1 MKMKSHVLS
10 LFVGMSAVC
19 GMAAESLSLDGS
31 WEFRFEEGKCLEQIA
46 VGSEVTAAQAG
57 LAICSEPSRAE
68 REPSRPY
75 QDTIPVPACY
85 DMMPKWYMKRGTGL
99 YRRTFDL
106 AAPMKDA
113 VLVVDG
119 MGVRAKFAL
128 DGKDLGLH
136 PYPYAR
142 LEIPVGPLA
151 AGSHTIFAAVDNIL
165 SWPRV
170 KMARPYYDFYLYG
183 GFYHG
188 VKLVE
193 REPKVFVR
201 TLDYKTGKVE
211 VEVENGGDSA
221 VALAFDGGQEV
232 NVKLSNGRATITV
245 PDFRLWSPESPNLHS
260 LKLTTSHY
268 SLATKFGIRQ
278 IEAKDRKIYLNGK
291 ELFLKGFNR
300 HESDWLNGAA
310 TGETIML
317 QDIQR
322 LKALGGNFFRGAHYQ
337 QCERF
342 LDLCD
347 ENGVLVWEESLG
359 WGNGQDYVNGNFPPN
374 ELKDAEFCEMQVK
387 ETRDMVRAS
396 FNHPSVIIYGFLNEC
411 ASQKPECKSLVDRLA
426 ETIRAE
432 NSGRLVTFACNVTD
446 RDICCTNMDIVSF
459 NAYPGTIPMV
469 PGDKAALAK
478 SVAETFNGIVARFR
492 KCYPDKPIM
501 VSESGCGGE
510 FGRRGEY
517 ASPNTEEFQDEYLT
531 DIFKTLWANPDVVG
545 FSIWQMNDGR
555 TRERF
560 GGKAVSAMF
569 GGSIAGVFDRLR
581 RPKLSAETVRKYFNL
596 KP

>member
-1 MKMKSHVLS
+1 MEMKSCS
-10 LFVGMSAVC
+10 LTMFA
-19 GMAAESLSLDGS
+19 GMAALCCAASGSLSLDGS
-31 WEFRFEEGKCLEQIA
+31 WDFRFEEDRPLE
-46 VGSEVTAAQAG
+46 EAAQA
-57 LAICSEPSRAE
+57 AFEAT
-68 REPSRPY
+68 
-75 QDTIPVPACY
+75 DVVPVPACY

-106 AAPMKDA
+106 AEPMRNA

-128 DGKDLGLH
+128 DGRDLGLH
-136 PYPYAR
+136 QYPYAR

-151 AGSHTIFAAVDNIL
+151 AGTHTVFAAVDNML
-165 SWPRV
+165 GWPRV

-193 REPKVFVR
+193 RVPKVFVR

-211 VEVENGGDSA
+211 VEVENGGDSTA
-221 VALAFDGGQEV
+221 TLAFDGGRDV
-232 NVKLSNGRATITV
+232 KVKLNNGRVSVNV
-245 PDFRLWSPESPNLHS
+245 PDFRLWSPDSPALHKLS
-260 LKLTTSHY
+260 VKLTTHNSQ
-268 SLATKFGIRQ
+268 LTTRFGLRQ
-278 IEAKDRKIYLNGK
+278 IEARDRKIYLNGK

-310 TGETIML
+310 TGESLML

-322 LKALGGNFFRGAHYQ
+322 LKSLGGNFIRGAHYQ

-359 WGNGQDYVNGNFPPN
+359 WGNGQDYENNNFPPS
-374 ELKDAEFCEMQVK
+374 ELKDKEFCDMQVRQ
-387 ETRDMVRAS
+387 TREMVRAS
-396 FNHPSVIIYGFLNEC
+396 FNHPCVVIYGFLNEC
-411 ASQKPECKSLVDRLA
+411 ASQKPEGKALVDRLA

-432 NSGRLVTFACNVTD
+432 DSGRLVTFACNITEW
-446 RDICCTNMDIVSF
+446 DISCTNMDIVAF
-459 NAYPGTIPMV
+459 NNYPGTIPMT
-469 PGDKAALAK
+469 PGGKASLEK
-478 SVAETFNGIVARFR
+478 NVASSFNGIVARFR
-492 KCYPDKPIM
+492 ERYPDKPIM

-517 ASPNTEEFQDEYLT
+517 ASPNTEEFQDEYLK
-531 DIFKTLWANPDVVG
+531 DIFETLWSNPDVVG
-545 FSIWQMNDGR
+545 FAIWQMNDGR

-560 GGKAVSAMF
+560 GGKAVSAFF
-569 GGSIAGVFDRLR
+569 GGSLSGVFDRLR
-581 RPKLSAETVRKYFNL
+581 RPKLSAETVRRYFGL
-596 KP
+596 KQ

>member
-1 MKMKSHVLS
+1 MIGSCILA
-10 LFVGMSAVC
+10 LA
-19 GMAAESLSLDGS
+19 LSLDGS
-31 WEFRFEEGKCLEQIA
+31 WDFRFEEGKALEESA
-46 VGSEVTAAQAG
+46 KSGFEATDVV
-57 LAICSEPSRAE
+57 
-68 REPSRPY
+68 
-75 QDTIPVPACY
+75 PVPACY

-106 AAPMKDA
+106 AEPMKDA

-119 MGVRAKFAL
+119 MGVRAKFEL

-151 AGSHTIFAAVDNIL
+151 AGEHTLFAAVDNIL
-165 SWPRV
+165 EWPRV
-170 KMARPYYDFYLYG
+170 KLARPYYDFYFYG

-201 TLDYKTGKVE
+201 TLDYRTGKVE
-211 VEVENGGDSA
+211 VEIEGGKK
-221 VALAFDGGQEV
+221 EV
-232 NVKLSNGRATITV
+232 RTI
-245 PDFRLWSPESPNLHS
+245 PNLKLWSPEEPNL
-260 LKLTTSHY
+260 TTIEV
-268 SLATKFGIRQ
+268 AGRKVRFGIRQ
-278 IEAKDRKIYLNGK
+278 IEARDRKLYLNGK

-300 HESDWLNGAA
+300 HESDWLNGSA
-310 TGETIML
+310 TGEAMML

-337 QCERF
+337 QSERF

-359 WGNGQDYVNGNFPPN
+359 WGNGQGYVNNNFPPN
-374 ELKDAEFCEMQVK
+374 ELKDEEFCAMQVK
-387 ETRDMVRAS
+387 QTRDMVRAS
-396 FNHPSVIIYGFLNEC
+396 FNHPSVVIYGFLNEC
-411 ASQKPECKSLVDRLA
+411 ASGKPECKALVDRLA

-432 NSGRLVTFACNVTD
+432 DSGRLVTFACNVTD
-446 RDICCTNMDIVSF
+446 KDICCTNMDLVSF
-459 NAYPGTIPMV
+459 NSYPGTIPMF
-469 PGDKAALAK
+469 PGDQAALAK
-478 SVAETFNGIVARFR
+478 SVRDTFNGVVAKFR
-492 KCYPDKPIM
+492 QRYPDKPIM

-517 ASPNTEEFQDEYLT
+517 ASPNTEEFQDEYLR
-531 DIFKTLWANPDVVG
+531 DIFETLWANPDVVG

-560 GGKAVSAMF
+560 GNKAVSAMY

-581 RPKLSAETVRKYFNL
+581 RPKISAETVRKYFNL

>member
-1 MKMKSHVLS
+1 MIANSV
-10 LFVGMSAVC
+10 SAVYSMRQKSKPWLVSIAVM
-19 GMAAESLSLDGS
+19 MAASQLLGVDLDGS
-31 WEFRFEEGKCLEQIA
+31 WGFRFEEGKPLE
-46 VGSEVTAAQAG
+46 EVAKGDFAAT
-57 LAICSEPSRAE
+57 
-68 REPSRPY
+68 
-75 QDTIPVPACY
+75 DVIPVPACY

-99 YRRTFDL
+99 YRRSFTL

-119 MGVRAKFAL
+119 MGVRAKFEL

-151 AGSHTIFAAVDNIL
+151 AGEHEIVAAVDNIL

-170 KMARPYYDFYLYG
+170 KLARPYYDFYFYG

-193 REPKVFVR
+193 REPKIFVR
-201 TLDYKTGKVE
+201 TIDYKTGKVE
-211 VEVENGGDSA
+211 VEIEGGKK
-221 VALAFDGGQEV
+221 EV
-232 NVKLSNGRATITV
+232 RTI
-245 PDFRLWSPESPNLHS
+245 PDFKLWSPEEPNL
-260 LKLTTSHY
+260 TTIEV
-268 SLATKFGIRQ
+268 AGRKVRFGIRQ
-278 IEAKDRKIYLNGK
+278 IEAKDRRIYLNGR

-310 TGETIML
+310 TGEALML

-322 LKALGGNFFRGAHYQ
+322 LKALGGNFIRGAHYQ

-359 WGNGQDYVNGNFPPN
+359 WGNGQDYTNNNFPPS

-411 ASQKPECKSLVDRLA
+411 ASDKKECKALVDTLA

-459 NAYPGTIPMV
+459 NTYPGTIPMV

-478 SVAETFNGIVARFR
+478 SVADTFNGIVARFR
-492 KCYPDKPIM
+492 QRYPEKPIM

-517 ASPNTEEFQDEYLT
+517 ASPNTEEFQNEYLT
-531 DIFKTLWANPDVVG
+531 DIFETLWANPDVVG

>member
-1 MKMKSHVLS
+1 MKMKSHALS
-10 LFVGMSAVC
+10 LLVGMTALC
-19 GMAAESLSLDGS
+19 GMAAEVLSLDGS

-46 VGSEVTAAQAG
+46 VGSE
-57 LAICSEPSRAE
+57 
-68 REPSRPY
+68 SRPY

-99 YRRTFDL
+99 YRRSFVL
-106 AAPMKDA
+106 EKPMKDA

-119 MGVRAKFAL
+119 MGVRAKFAI

-151 AGSHTIFAAVDNIL
+151 AGEHTVFAAVDNIL
-165 SWPRV
+165 AWPRV
-170 KMARPYYDFYLYG
+170 KMVRPYYDFYLYG

-211 VEVENGGDSA
+211 IEIENGGDSA
-221 VALAFDGGQEV
+221 ATLAFDGGQEV
-232 NVKLSNGRATITV
+232 NVKLSNGRAAVTV
-245 PDFRLWSPESPNLHS
+245 PDFRLWSSESPALHKVSINLS
-260 LKLTTSHY
+260 TSQPFNL
-268 SLATKFGIRQ
+268 STRFGIRQ

-310 TGETIML
+310 TGEALML

-322 LKALGGNFFRGAHYQ
+322 LKALGGNFIRGAHYQ

-359 WGNGQDYVNGNFPPN
+359 WGNGQDYVNNNFPPN

-411 ASQKPECKSLVDRLA
+411 ASQRPECKVLVDRLA

-446 RDICCTNMDIVSF
+446 RDICCTNMDIVAF
-459 NAYPGTIPMV
+459 NAYPGVIPMQ
-469 PGDKAALAK
+469 PGTEADLREK
-478 SVAETFNGIVARFR
+478 VRGRFNGIVEKFR
-492 KCYPDKPIM
+492 QRYPDKPIM
-501 VSESGCGGE
+501 VSETGCGAE

-531 DIFKTLWANPDVVG
+531 NVFETLWENPDVVG
-545 FSIWQMNDGR
+545 FSIWQLNDGR

>member
-19 GMAAESLSLDGS
+19 GMAAESLSLNGS
-31 WEFRFEEGKCLEQIA
+31 WEFRFEEGKCLEEIA
-46 VGSEVTAAQAG
+46 VGSE
-57 LAICSEPSRAE
+57 I
-68 REPSRPY
+68 RPY
-75 QDTIPVPACY
+75 EDTIPVPACY

-106 AAPMKDA
+106 AEPMKDA

-119 MGVRAKFAL
+119 MGVRAKFEI

-151 AGSHTIFAAVDNIL
+151 AGSHTVFAAVDNIL
-165 SWPRV
+165 AWPRV
-170 KMARPYYDFYLYG
+170 KMVRPYYDFYLYG
-183 GFYHG
+183 GFYHD

-211 VEVENGGDSA
+211 IEIENGGDSTA
-221 VALAFDGGQEV
+221 ALAFDGGQEV
-232 NVKLSNGRATITV
+232 NVKLSNGKATITV
-245 PDFRLWSPESPNLHS
+245 PDFRLWSPESPALHRVS
-260 LKLTTSHY
+260 ITISPFHHFTIS
-268 SLATKFGIRQ
+268 TRFGIRQ

-310 TGETIML
+310 TGEAIML

-322 LKALGGNFFRGAHYQ
+322 LKALGGNFIRGAHYQ

-359 WGNGQDYVNGNFPPN
+359 WGNGQDYVNNNFPPN
-374 ELKDAEFCEMQVK
+374 ELKDAEFCEMQIK

-411 ASQKPECKSLVDRLA
+411 ASQKPECKVLVDRLA

-432 NSGRLVTFACNVTD
+432 NPGRLVTFACNVTD

-478 SVAETFNGIVARFR
+478 SVADTFNGIVARFR
-492 KCYPDKPIM
+492 QRYPEKPIM

-517 ASPNTEEFQDEYLT
+517 ASPNTEEFQNEYLT
-531 DIFKTLWANPDVVG
+531 DIFETLWNNPDVVG

-555 TRERF
+555 TSERF

-581 RPKLSAETVRKYFNL
+581 RPKLSAETVRFYFDM

>member
-1 MKMKSHVLS
+1 MKNIFCAS
-10 LFVGMSAVC
+10 FAA
-19 GMAAESLSLDGS
+19 MALAAFADVSLDGS
-31 WEFRFEEGKCLEQIA
+31 WSFRFEEGKMLE
-46 VGSEVTAAQAG
+46 AASGVDFPA
-57 LAICSEPSRAE
+57 A
-68 REPSRPY
+68 
-75 QDTIPVPACY
+75 DTIPVPACY

-99 YRRTFDL
+99 YRRTFTL

-119 MGVRAKFAL
+119 MGVRAKFEI
-128 DGKDLGLH
+128 DGKSLGVH

-142 LEIPVGPLA
+142 LEVPVGHLS
-151 AGSHTIFAAVDNIL
+151 AGEHTIFAAVDNTL
-165 SWPRV
+165 AWPQV

-193 REPKVFVR
+193 RKPKVFVR
-201 TLDYKTGKVE
+201 TLDYRTGKIEVQVE
-211 VEVENGGDSA
+211 GG
-221 VALAFDGGQEV
+221 E
-232 NVKLSNGRATITV
+232 KKTMTV
-245 PDFRLWSPESPNLHS
+245 PDFKCWSPEEPNL
-260 LKLTTSHY
+260 TTIEV
-268 SLATKFGIRQ
+268 AGRRVRFGIRQ
-278 IEAKDRKIYLNGK
+278 IEARNRKIYLNGK
-291 ELFLKGFNR
+291 EIFLKGFNR

-310 TGETIML
+310 TGEAMML

-322 LKALGGNFFRGAHYQ
+322 LKALGGNFIRGAHYQ

-347 ENGVLVWEESLG
+347 ENGVMVWEESLG
-359 WGNGQDYVNGNFPPN
+359 WGNGQDYTNRNFKPN
-374 ELKDAEFCEMQVK
+374 ELTDEEFCEMQVHQ
-387 ETRDMVRAS
+387 TREMVRAS

-411 ASQKPECKSLVDRLA
+411 ASQKPECKVLVDRLI

-432 NSGRLVTFACNVTD
+432 DTGRLVTFACNITGK
-446 RDICCTNMDIVSF
+446 DICNTNTDIIAF
-459 NAYPGTIPMV
+459 NTYPGTIPMQ
-469 PGDKAALAK
+469 PGTE
-478 SVAETFNGIVARFR
+478 AEFRKKVSGTFNDIVRKFR
-492 KCYPDKPIM
+492 ERYPDKPIM

-517 ASPNTEEFQDEYLT
+517 ASPNTEEFQNEYLT
-531 DIFKTLWANPDVVG
+531 DIFETLWANPDVVG

-560 GGKAVSAMF
+560 GGVAVSAFF
-569 GGSIAGVFDRLR
+569 GGSVAGVFDRLR

>member
-1 MKMKSHVLS
+1 MRVMLVML
-10 LFVGMSAVC
+10 LC
-19 GMAAESLSLDGS
+19 GGFANALAAAESFSLDGS
-31 WEFRFEEGKCLEQIA
+31 WSFRFEEGKPLE
-46 VGSEVTAAQAG
+46 EAAKGDFA
-57 LAICSEPSRAE
+57 ATDS
-68 REPSRPY
+68 
-75 QDTIPVPACY
+75 IPVPACY

-99 YRRTFDL
+99 YRRSFTL
-106 AAPMKDA
+106 AKPMKDA

-119 MGVRAKFAL
+119 MGVRAKFEM

-142 LEIPVGPLA
+142 LEIPVGPIA
-151 AGSHTIFAAVDNIL
+151 AGEHTVFAAVDNIL

-170 KMARPYYDFYLYG
+170 KLARPYYDFYFYG

-193 REPKVFVR
+193 REPKIFVR
-201 TLDYKTGKVE
+201 TLDYKTGRIE

-221 VALAFDGGQEV
+221 VTLAFDGGQEV
-232 NVKLSNGRATITV
+232 NAKLSDGRVAATV
-245 PDFRLWSPESPNLHS
+245 PNFRLWSPDTPNLHRMS
-260 LKLTTSHY
+260 VQLSTLNFKLSTR
-268 SLATKFGIRQ
+268 FGIRQ
-278 IEAKDRKIYLNGK
+278 IEARDRKIYLNGK

-310 TGETIML
+310 TGEALML

-322 LKALGGNFFRGAHYQ
+322 LKTLGGNFIRGAHYQ

-359 WGNGQDYVNGNFPPN
+359 WGNGQDYVNNSFPPS
-374 ELKDAEFCEMQVK
+374 ELNDEEFCAMQVRQ
-387 ETRDMVRAS
+387 TRDMVRAS
-396 FNHPSVIIYGFLNEC
+396 FNHPCVIMYGFLNEC
-411 ASQKPECKSLVDRLA
+411 ASQKKECKALVDKLA

-432 NSGRLVTFACNVTD
+432 NSGRLVTFACNTTD
-446 RDICCTNMDIVSF
+446 RDICCTNMDVVSF
-459 NAYPGTIPMV
+459 NAYPGVIPMQPDTGNGLEDLV
-469 PGDKAALAK
+469 KGKFD
-478 SVAETFNGIVARFR
+478 GIVAKFR
-492 KCYPDKPIM
+492 ARYPDKPIM
-501 VSESGCGGE
+501 VSETGCGAE

-517 ASPNTEEFQDEYLT
+517 ASPNTEEFQNEYLT
-531 DIFKTLWANPDVVG
+531 NVFETLWNNPDVVG
-545 FSIWQMNDGR
+545 FSIWQLNDGR

-569 GGSIAGVFDRLR
+569 GGSVSGVFDRLR
-581 RPKLSAETVRKYFNL
+581 RPKLSAETVRRYFNL

>member
-1 MKMKSHVLS
+1 MKNIFCASIA
-10 LFVGMSAVC
+10 AVAL
-19 GMAAESLSLDGS
+19 AAFADVSLDGS
-31 WEFRFEEGKCLEQIA
+31 WSFRFEEGKMLE
-46 VGSEVTAAQAG
+46 AASGADFV
-57 LAICSEPSRAE
+57 AA
-68 REPSRPY
+68 
-75 QDTIPVPACY
+75 DTIPVPACY

-99 YRRTFDL
+99 YRRTFTL

-119 MGVRAKFAL
+119 MGVRAKFEI
-128 DGKDLGLH
+128 DGKSLGVH

-142 LEIPVGPLA
+142 LEVPVGHLS
-151 AGSHTIFAAVDNIL
+151 AGEHTIFAAVDNTL
-165 SWPRV
+165 AWPQV

-193 REPKVFVR
+193 RKPKVFVR
-201 TLDYKTGKVE
+201 TLDYRTGKIEVQVE
-211 VEVENGGDSA
+211 GG
-221 VALAFDGGQEV
+221 E
-232 NVKLSNGRATITV
+232 KKTMTV
-245 PDFRLWSPESPNLHS
+245 PDFKCWSPEEPNL
-260 LKLTTSHY
+260 TTIEV
-268 SLATKFGIRQ
+268 AGRKVRFGIRQ
-278 IEAKDRKIYLNGK
+278 IESRNRKIYLNGK
-291 ELFLKGFNR
+291 EIFLKGFNR

-310 TGETIML
+310 TGEAMML

-322 LKALGGNFFRGAHYQ
+322 LKALGGNFIRGAHYQ

-347 ENGVLVWEESLG
+347 ENGVMVWEESLG
-359 WGNGQDYVNGNFPPN
+359 WGNGQDYTNRNFKPN
-374 ELKDAEFCEMQVK
+374 ELTDEEFCEMQVRQ
-387 ETRDMVRAS
+387 TREMVRAS
-396 FNHPSVIIYGFLNEC
+396 FNHPSVVIYGFLNEC
-411 ASQKPECKSLVDRLA
+411 ASQKPECKVLVDRLI

-432 NSGRLVTFACNVTD
+432 DTGRLVTFACNITGK
-446 RDICCTNMDIVSF
+446 DICNTNTDIIAF
-459 NAYPGTIPMV
+459 NTYPGTIPMQ
-469 PGDKAALAK
+469 PGTE
-478 SVAETFNGIVARFR
+478 AEFRKKVSGTFNDIVRKFR
-492 KCYPDKPIM
+492 ERYPDKPIM

-517 ASPNTEEFQDEYLT
+517 ASPNTEEFQNEYLT
-531 DIFKTLWANPDVVG
+531 DIFETLWANPDVVG

-560 GGKAVSAMF
+560 GGVAVSAFF
-569 GGSIAGVFDRLR
+569 GGSVAGVFDRLR

>member
-1 MKMKSHVLS
+1 MKSHILSVL
-10 LFVGMSAVC
+10 VCAAAAC

-31 WEFRFEEGKCLEQIA
+31 WSFRFEEGKPIE
-46 VGSEVTAAQAG
+46 EVAKGDFAATD
-57 LAICSEPSRAE
+57 S
-68 REPSRPY
+68 
-75 QDTIPVPACY
+75 IPVPACY

-99 YRRTFDL
+99 YRRAFTL
-106 AAPMKDA
+106 AKPMKDA

-119 MGVRAKFAL
+119 MGVRAKFEL

-151 AGSHTIFAAVDNIL
+151 AGEHIVFAAVDNIL
-165 SWPRV
+165 AWPRV
-170 KMARPYYDFYLYG
+170 KLARPYYDFYFYG

-201 TLDYKTGKVE
+201 TLDYRTGKIE
-211 VEVENGGDSA
+211 VEIEGGKK
-221 VALAFDGGQEV
+221 EV
-232 NVKLSNGRATITV
+232 RTI
-245 PDFRLWSPESPNLHS
+245 PDFKLWSPEEPNL
-260 LKLTTSHY
+260 TTIEV
-268 SLATKFGIRQ
+268 AGRKVRFGIRQ
-278 IEAKDRKIYLNGK
+278 IEAKDRRIYLNGR

-310 TGETIML
+310 TGEALML

-322 LKALGGNFFRGAHYQ
+322 LKALGGNFIRGAHYQ

-359 WGNGQDYVNGNFPPN
+359 WGNGQDYTNNNFPPS

-411 ASQKPECKSLVDRLA
+411 ASHKKECKSLVDTLA

-432 NSGRLVTFACNVTD
+432 NPGRLVTFACNITD
-446 RDICCTNMDIVSF
+446 GDICCTNMDIVSF

-469 PGDKAALAK
+469 PGDNAQFRK
-478 SVAETFNGIVARFR
+478 SVSSNFNGIVARFR
-492 KCYPDKPIM
+492 TRYPDKPIM

-517 ASPNTEEFQDEYLT
+517 ASPNTEEFQDEYLAN
-531 DIFKTLWANPDVVG
+531 IFETLWANPDVVG

>member
-1 MKMKSHVLS
+1 MKQLDIMRIRCAVRRGIKVVVCAALA
-10 LFVGMSAVC
+10 VGASATSA
-19 GMAAESLSLDGS
+19 GLDLNGS
-31 WEFRFEEGKCLEQIA
+31 WAFRFEEGQPLEK
-46 VGSEVTAAQAG
+46 TAKGDFAAT
-57 LAICSEPSRAE
+57 
-68 REPSRPY
+68 
-75 QDTIPVPACY
+75 DVIPVPACY

-99 YRRTFDL
+99 YRRSFTL

-119 MGVRAKFAL
+119 MGVRAKFEL

-151 AGSHTIFAAVDNIL
+151 AGEHEIVAAVDNIL

-170 KMARPYYDFYLYG
+170 KLARPYYDFYFYG

-201 TLDYKTGKVE
+201 TLDYRTGKVE
-211 VEVENGGDSA
+211 VEVEGAGDSTA
-221 VALAFDGGQEV
+221 TIAFDGGAETD
-232 NVKLSNGRATITV
+232 VKLSKGKVIVAV
-245 PDFRLWSPESPNLHS
+245 PGYHLWSPDRPALHKVSISLSTFRPFNLS
-260 LKLTTSHY
+260 TR
-268 SLATKFGIRQ
+268 FGIRQ
-278 IEAKDRKIYLNGK
+278 IEARDRKIYLNGK

-310 TGETIML
+310 TGEALML

-322 LKALGGNFFRGAHYQ
+322 LKTLGGNFIRGAHYQ
-337 QCERF
+337 QSERF

-359 WGNGQDYVNGNFPPN
+359 WGNGWGVDFPPN
-374 ELKDAEFCEMQVK
+374 ELQDEEFCAMQVRQ
-387 ETRDMVRAS
+387 TRDMVRTS

-411 ASQKPECKSLVDRLA
+411 ASLKPECKALVDRLI
-426 ETIRAE
+426 ETVRAE
-432 NSGRLVTFACNVTD
+432 NSGRLVTFACNIVD
-446 RDICCTNMDIVSF
+446 DDICNANTDIVAF
-459 NAYPGTIPMV
+459 NAYPGIFPLQIGTATSLEMRV
-469 PGDKAALAK
+469 KDR
-478 SVAETFNGIVARFR
+478 FNAIVSKFR
-492 KCYPDKPIM
+492 AQYPDKPIM

-531 DIFKTLWANPDVVG
+531 NVFETLWANPDVVG

-560 GGKAVSAMF
+560 GDKAVSAMF
-569 GGSIAGVFDRLR
+569 GGSIAGVFDRFR
-581 RPKLSAETVRKYFNL
+581 RPKKSAETVRKYFNS
-596 KP
+596 K

>member
-31 WEFRFEEGKCLEQIA
+31 WGFRFEEGKPLE
-46 VGSEVTAAQAG
+46 EAAKSDFA
-57 LAICSEPSRAE
+57 ATDS
-68 REPSRPY
+68 
-75 QDTIPVPACY
+75 IPVPACY

-99 YRRTFDL
+99 YRRSFVL
-106 AAPMKDA
+106 AKPMKDA

-142 LEIPVGPLA
+142 LEIPVGPIA
-151 AGSHTIFAAVDNIL
+151 AGEHTVFAAVDNIL

-170 KMARPYYDFYLYG
+170 KLARPYYDFYFYG

-193 REPKVFVR
+193 RKPKIFVR
-201 TLDYKTGKVE
+201 TLDYKTGRIE
-211 VEVENGGDSA
+211 VEVENGGNSA
-221 VALAFDGGQEV
+221 VTLAFDGGQEV
-232 NVKLSNGRATITV
+232 NVKLSDGRVAATV
-245 PDFRLWSPESPNLHS
+245 PNFRLWSPDTPNLHRLS
-260 LKLTTSHY
+260 VQLSTLNFKLSTR
-268 SLATKFGIRQ
+268 FGIRQ
-278 IEAKDRKIYLNGK
+278 IEARDRKIYLNGK

-310 TGETIML
+310 TGEALML

-322 LKALGGNFFRGAHYQ
+322 LKALGGNFIRGAHYQ

-359 WGNGQDYVNGNFPPN
+359 WGNGQDYVNNSFPPS
-374 ELKDAEFCEMQVK
+374 ELNDEEFCAMQVK

-396 FNHPSVIIYGFLNEC
+396 FNHPSVVIYGFLNEC
-411 ASQKPECKSLVDRLA
+411 ASQKKECKVLVDTLA

-432 NSGRLVTFACNVTD
+432 NSGRLVTFACNITD
-446 RDICCTNMDIVSF
+446 RDICCTNMDVVSF
-459 NAYPGTIPMV
+459 NAYPGVIPMQ
-469 PGDKAALAK
+469 PGTEKGLEDLVKGK
-478 SVAETFNGIVARFR
+478 FDGIVAKFR
-492 KCYPDKPIM
+492 ARYPDKPIM
-501 VSESGCGGE
+501 VSETGCGAE

-517 ASPNTEEFQDEYLT
+517 ASPNTEEFQNEYLT
-531 DIFKTLWANPDVVG
+531 NVFETLWNNPDVVG
-545 FSIWQMNDGR
+545 FSIWQLNDGR

-569 GGSIAGVFDRLR
+569 GGSVSGVFDRLR

>member
-1 MKMKSHVLS
+1 MKNIFCA
-10 LFVGMSAVC
+10 LFAAVAL
-19 GMAAESLSLDGS
+19 AAFADVSLDGS
-31 WEFRFEEGKCLEQIA
+31 WSFRFEEGKMLESA
-46 VGSEVTAAQAG
+46 SGADFPAA
-57 LAICSEPSRAE
+57 
-68 REPSRPY
+68 
-75 QDTIPVPACY
+75 DTIPVPACY

-99 YRRTFDL
+99 YRRTFTL

-119 MGVRAKFAL
+119 MGVRAKFEI
-128 DGKDLGLH
+128 DGKSLGVH

-142 LEIPVGPLA
+142 LEVPVGHLS
-151 AGSHTIFAAVDNIL
+151 AGEHTIFAAVDNTL
-165 SWPRV
+165 AWPQV

-193 REPKVFVR
+193 RKPKVFVR
-201 TLDYKTGKVE
+201 TLDYRTGKIEVQVE
-211 VEVENGGDSA
+211 GG
-221 VALAFDGGQEV
+221 E
-232 NVKLSNGRATITV
+232 KKTMTV
-245 PDFRLWSPESPNLHS
+245 PDFKCWSPEEPNL
-260 LKLTTSHY
+260 TTIEV
-268 SLATKFGIRQ
+268 AGRKVRFGIRQ
-278 IEAKDRKIYLNGK
+278 IEARNRKIYLNGK
-291 ELFLKGFNR
+291 EIFLKGFNR

-310 TGETIML
+310 TGEAVML

-322 LKALGGNFFRGAHYQ
+322 LKALGGNFIRGAHYQ

-347 ENGVLVWEESLG
+347 ENGVMVWEESLG
-359 WGNGQDYVNGNFPPN
+359 WGNGQDYTNRNFKPN
-374 ELKDAEFCEMQVK
+374 ELTDEEFCEMQVRQ
-387 ETRDMVRAS
+387 TREMVRAS
-396 FNHPSVIIYGFLNEC
+396 FNHPSVVIYGFLNEC
-411 ASQKPECKSLVDRLA
+411 ASQKPECKVLVDRLI

-432 NSGRLVTFACNVTD
+432 DTGRLVTFACNITEK
-446 RDICCTNMDIVSF
+446 DICNTNTDIIAF
-459 NAYPGTIPMV
+459 NTYPGTIPMQ
-469 PGDKAALAK
+469 PGTE
-478 SVAETFNGIVARFR
+478 AELRKNVSGKFNDIVRKFR
-492 KCYPDKPIM
+492 ERYPDKPIM

-517 ASPNTEEFQDEYLT
+517 ASPNTEEFQNEYLT
-531 DIFKTLWANPDVVG
+531 DIFETLWANPDVVG

-560 GGKAVSAMF
+560 GGIAVSAFF
-569 GGSIAGVFDRLR
+569 GGSVAGVFDRLR

>member
-1 MKMKSHVLS
+1 MKRSKV
-10 LFVGMSAVC
+10 FVSMLCGAFAV
-19 GMAAESLSLDGS
+19 GATAAESLSLDGS
-31 WEFRFEEGKCLEQIA
+31 WSFRFEEGKPLE
-46 VGSEVTAAQAG
+46 EAAKGDFA
-57 LAICSEPSRAE
+57 ATDS
-68 REPSRPY
+68 
-75 QDTIPVPACY
+75 IPVPACY
-85 DMMPKWYMKRGTGL
+85 DMMPKWYMKRGAGL
-99 YRRTFDL
+99 YRRSFTL
-106 AAPMKDA
+106 AKPMKDA
-113 VLVVDG
+113 VLIVDG
-119 MGVRAKFAL
+119 MGVRAKFEL

-142 LEIPVGPLA
+142 LEIPVGPIA
-151 AGSHTIFAAVDNIL
+151 AGEHTVFAAVDNIL

-170 KMARPYYDFYLYG
+170 KLARPYYDFYFYG

-201 TLDYKTGKVE
+201 TLDYKTGRIE

-221 VALAFDGGQEV
+221 VTLAFDGGREV
-232 NVKLSNGRATITV
+232 NVKLNNGRVTSTV
-245 PDFRLWSPESPNLHS
+245 PGFRLWSPESPALHS
-260 LKLTTSHY
+260 VSINISTFQPFNLSTR
-268 SLATKFGIRQ
+268 FGIRQ
-278 IEAKDRKIYLNGK
+278 VEARDRKIYLNGK

-310 TGETIML
+310 TGEALML

-322 LKALGGNFFRGAHYQ
+322 LKALGGNFIRGAHYQ

-359 WGNGQDYVNGNFPPN
+359 WGNGQDYVNNSFPPS
-374 ELKDAEFCEMQVK
+374 ELNDEEFCAMQVK

-396 FNHPSVIIYGFLNEC
+396 FNHPCVIMYGFLNEC
-411 ASQKPECKSLVDRLA
+411 ASQKKECKALVDKLA

-432 NSGRLVTFACNVTD
+432 NSGRLVTFACNITD
-446 RDICCTNMDIVSF
+446 RDICCTNMDVVSF
-459 NAYPGTIPMV
+459 NAYPGVIPMQ
-469 PGDKAALAK
+469 PGTEKGLEDLVKGK
-478 SVAETFNGIVARFR
+478 FDGIVAKFR
-492 KCYPDKPIM
+492 ARYPDKPIM
-501 VSESGCGGE
+501 VSETGCGAE

-517 ASPNTEEFQDEYLT
+517 ASPNTEEFQNEYLT
-531 DIFKTLWANPDVVG
+531 NVFETLWNNPDVVG

-569 GGSIAGVFDRLR
+569 GGSIAGVFDRMR

>member
-1 MKMKSHVLS
+1 MRIMKQLDIMRIRCALRRGIKVVVCAALA
-10 LFVGMSAVC
+10 VGASATSA
-19 GMAAESLSLDGS
+19 GLDLNGS
-31 WEFRFEEGKCLEQIA
+31 WAFRFEEGQPLEK
-46 VGSEVTAAQAG
+46 AAKGDFA
-57 LAICSEPSRAE
+57 AT
-68 REPSRPY
+68 
-75 QDTIPVPACY
+75 DVIPVPACY

-99 YRRTFDL
+99 YRRSFTL

-142 LEIPVGPLA
+142 LEIPVGPIA
-151 AGSHTIFAAVDNIL
+151 AGEHTVFAAVDNIL

-170 KMARPYYDFYLYG
+170 KLARPYYDFYFYG

-193 REPKVFVR
+193 RKPKIFVR
-201 TLDYKTGKVE
+201 TLDYKTGRIE
-211 VEVENGGDSA
+211 VEVENGGNSA
-221 VALAFDGGQEV
+221 VTLAFDGGQEV
-232 NVKLSNGRATITV
+232 NVKLSDGRVAATV
-245 PDFRLWSPESPNLHS
+245 PNFRLWSPDTPNLHRMS
-260 LKLTTSHY
+260 VQLSTLNFKLSTR
-268 SLATKFGIRQ
+268 FGIRQ
-278 IEAKDRKIYLNGK
+278 IEARDRKIYLNGK

-310 TGETIML
+310 TGEALML

-322 LKALGGNFFRGAHYQ
+322 LKALGGNFIRGAHYQ

-359 WGNGQDYVNGNFPPN
+359 WGNGQGYVNNNFPPN
-374 ELKDAEFCEMQVK
+374 ELKDADFCEMQVK

-411 ASQKPECKSLVDRLA
+411 ASDKKECKALVDRLA

-432 NSGRLVTFACNVTD
+432 NSGRLVTFACNITD
-446 RDICCTNMDIVSF
+446 RDICCTNMDVVSF
-459 NAYPGTIPMV
+459 NAYPGVIPMQ
-469 PGDKAALAK
+469 PGTEKGLEDLVKGK
-478 SVAETFNGIVARFR
+478 FDGIVAKFR
-492 KCYPDKPIM
+492 ARYPDKPIM
-501 VSESGCGGE
+501 VSETGCGAE

-517 ASPNTEEFQDEYLT
+517 ASPNTEEFQNEYLT
-531 DIFKTLWANPDVVG
+531 NVFETLWNNPDVVG
-545 FSIWQMNDGR
+545 FSIWQLNDGR

-569 GGSIAGVFDRLR
+569 GGSVSGVFDRLR

>member
-1 MKMKSHVLS
+1 MKRIFCAS
-10 LFVGMSAVC
+10 FAAVAL
-19 GMAAESLSLDGS
+19 AAFADVSLDGS
-31 WEFRFEEGKCLEQIA
+31 WSFRFEEGKMLE
-46 VGSEVTAAQAG
+46 AASGADFV
-57 LAICSEPSRAE
+57 AA
-68 REPSRPY
+68 
-75 QDTIPVPACY
+75 DTIPVPACY

-99 YRRTFDL
+99 YRRTFTLD
-106 AAPMKDA
+106 APMKDA
-113 VLVVDG
+113 VLIVDG
-119 MGVRAKFAL
+119 MGVRAKFEI
-128 DGKDLGLH
+128 DGKSLGVH

-142 LEIPVGPLA
+142 LEVPVGPLS
-151 AGSHTIFAAVDNIL
+151 AGEHTIFAAVDNTL
-165 SWPRV
+165 AWPQV

-201 TLDYKTGKVE
+201 TLDYRTGKIEVQVE
-211 VEVENGGDSA
+211 GG
-221 VALAFDGGQEV
+221 E
-232 NVKLSNGRATITV
+232 KKTMMV
-245 PDFRLWSPESPNLHS
+245 PGFKCWSPEEPNL
-260 LKLTTSHY
+260 TTIEV
-268 SLATKFGIRQ
+268 AGRKVRFGIRQ
-278 IEAKDRKIYLNGK
+278 IEARNRKIYLNGK
-291 ELFLKGFNR
+291 EIFLKGFNR

-310 TGETIML
+310 TGEAMML

-322 LKALGGNFFRGAHYQ
+322 LKALGGNFIRGAHYQ

-347 ENGVLVWEESLG
+347 ENGVMVWEESLG
-359 WGNGQDYVNGNFPPN
+359 WGNGQDYTNRHFKPN
-374 ELKDAEFCEMQVK
+374 ELTDEEFCEMQVRQ
-387 ETRDMVRAS
+387 TREMVRAS
-396 FNHPSVIIYGFLNEC
+396 FNHPSIVIYGFLNEC
-411 ASQKPECKSLVDRLA
+411 ASQKPECKVLVDRLI

-432 NSGRLVTFACNVTD
+432 DTGRLVTFACNITD
-446 RDICCTNMDIVSF
+446 KDICNENTDIVAF
-459 NAYPGTIPMV
+459 NAYPGTIPMQ
-469 PGDKAALAK
+469 PGTE
-478 SVAETFNGIVARFR
+478 AELRKNVSGKFNDTVRKFR
-492 KCYPDKPIM
+492 ERYPDKPIM

-517 ASPNTEEFQDEYLT
+517 ASPNTEEFQNEYLT
-531 DIFKTLWANPDVVG
+531 DIFETLWANPDVVG

-560 GGKAVSAMF
+560 GGVAVSAFF

>member
-1 MKMKSHVLS
+1 MKSIFCA
-10 LFVGMSAVC
+10 LFAAVAL
-19 GMAAESLSLDGS
+19 AAFADVSLDGS
-31 WEFRFEEGKCLEQIA
+31 WSFRFEEGKMLESASGADFPA
-46 VGSEVTAAQAG
+46 V
-57 LAICSEPSRAE
+57 
-68 REPSRPY
+68 
-75 QDTIPVPACY
+75 DTIPVPACY

-99 YRRTFDL
+99 YRRTFTL

-119 MGVRAKFAL
+119 MGVRAKFEI
-128 DGKDLGLH
+128 DGKSLGVH

-142 LEIPVGPLA
+142 LEIPVGHLS
-151 AGSHTIFAAVDNIL
+151 AGEHTIFAAVDNTL
-165 SWPRV
+165 AWPQV

-201 TLDYKTGKVE
+201 TLDYRTGKIEVQVE
-211 VEVENGGDSA
+211 GG
-221 VALAFDGGQEV
+221 E
-232 NVKLSNGRATITV
+232 KKTMTV
-245 PDFRLWSPESPNLHS
+245 PDFKCWSPEEPNL
-260 LKLTTSHY
+260 TTIEV
-268 SLATKFGIRQ
+268 AGRKVRFGIRQ
-278 IEAKDRKIYLNGK
+278 IEARNRKIYLNGK
-291 ELFLKGFNR
+291 EIFLKGFNR

-310 TGETIML
+310 TGEAMML

-322 LKALGGNFFRGAHYQ
+322 LKALGGNFIRGAHYQ

-347 ENGVLVWEESLG
+347 ENGVMVWEESLG
-359 WGNGQDYVNGNFPPN
+359 WGNGQDYTNRNFKPN
-374 ELKDAEFCEMQVK
+374 ELTDEEFCEMQVHQ
-387 ETRDMVRAS
+387 TREMVRAS
-396 FNHPSVIIYGFLNEC
+396 FNHPSVVIYGFLNEC
-411 ASQKPECKSLVDRLA
+411 ASQKPECKVLVDRLI

-432 NSGRLVTFACNVTD
+432 DTGRLVTFACNITGK
-446 RDICCTNMDIVSF
+446 DICNTNTDIIAF
-459 NAYPGTIPMV
+459 NTYPGTIPMQ
-469 PGDKAALAK
+469 PGTE
-478 SVAETFNGIVARFR
+478 AEFRKNVSGTFNDIVRKFR
-492 KCYPDKPIM
+492 ERYPDKPIM

-517 ASPNTEEFQDEYLT
+517 ASPNTEEFQNEYLT
-531 DIFKTLWANPDVVG
+531 DIFETLWANPDVVG

-560 GGKAVSAMF
+560 GGVAVSAFF
-569 GGSIAGVFDRLR
+569 GGSVAGVFDRLR